1 MKKIFLLATALALA
15 GCAGQHTRD
24 GMSWRDGSW
33 YSPAHDG
40 HGDYYTRSA
49 HRPPEVY
56 EVPWAWSVGFVPYG
70 GFCPA
75 AYRYCTSF
83 WADPWYSAAWNP
95 WYQPFAYVPRHR
107 PHPVMPPST
116 TMSNESPFD
125 RDPMAPSMPANSRD
139 PGPGRDPGAG
149 SGGRGGRMP
158 SMRERRRSAAE
169 SGRD

>member
-1 MKKIFLLATALALA
+1 MKKMIVLAAALALSA
-15 GCAGQHTRD
+15 CASQHTHD
-24 GMSWRDGSW
+24 GMSWQDGSW

-49 HRPPEVY
+49 PRPPEVY
-56 EVPWAWSVGFVPYG
+56 DVPWAWSVGFVPYG

-107 PHPVMPPST
+107 PRPVMPPST

-125 RDPMAPSMPANSRD
+125 RDPMAPSMPANA
-139 PGPGRDPGAG
+139 PGTGRGRDPA
-149 SGGRGGRMP
+149 RGGRMP

>member
-1 MKKIFLLATALALA
+1 MKKVFLVAAMLALS

-24 GMSWRDGSW
+24 GMSWQDGSW

-49 HRPPEVY
+49 SHPPEVY
-56 EVPWAWSVGFVPYG
+56 DVPWAWSVGFVPYG

-95 WYQPFAYVPRHR
+95 WYYPYAYVPRHR
-107 PHPVMPPST
+107 PRPVMPPSA

-125 RDPMAPSMPANSRD
+125 RDPMESPRPPISRD
-139 PGPGRDPGAG
+139 TGHGREPGAWG
-149 SGGRGGRMP
+149 GGRGP
-158 SMRERRRSAAE
+158 SMRERRRAASE